1 MLPLWVCAHS
11 LELITRAVAAYKPAK
26 DEEEDHNH
34 LEDYLRKFAQEQPL
48 LEELNPEHIP
58 F

>member
-1 MLPLWVCAHS
+1 MSPLYLCAHS

-26 DEEEDHNH
+26 DEEEAHSH
-34 LEDYLRKFAQEQPL
+34 LQDYLRKFVEEGPL
-48 LEELNPEHIP
+48 PDELNPEDIP